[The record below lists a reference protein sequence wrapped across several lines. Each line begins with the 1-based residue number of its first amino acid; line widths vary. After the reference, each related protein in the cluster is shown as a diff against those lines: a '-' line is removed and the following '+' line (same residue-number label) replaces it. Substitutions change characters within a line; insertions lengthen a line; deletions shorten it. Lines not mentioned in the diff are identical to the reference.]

1 MSYRP
6 GVRVWVALSLLV
18 TVHAALLGACG
29 GGGSTDAAVAPDGPG
44 PQDGSAGDAA
54 AGERAVMTRGCA
66 GCHGSDLGGA
76 TRGSPGQNL
85 TSTNL
90 AAWSDGEIAAAILD
104 GRGRDGAPLC
114 VSMTRFRALGMT
126 AVQTCDVVAH
136 LRSLAPIT
144 RDVVDTCM

>member
-6 GVRVWVALSLLV
+6 DACVWPAIFALF
-18 TVHAALLGACG
+18 TVLALLGACG
-29 GGGSTDAAVAPDGPG
+29 GGGSTDAAVAPDAAVPR
-44 PQDGSAGDAA
+44 DCSAGDAA
-54 AGERAVMTRGCA
+54 AGERAVASRGCA
-66 GCHGSDLGGA
+66 GCHGTDLGGA

-85 TSTNL
+85 TPSHL
-90 AAWSDGEIAAAILD
+90 EVWSDFEIAAAILD

-114 VSMTRFRALGMT
+114 PSMTRFRALGMT
-126 AVQTCDVVAH
+126 GAQTCDVVAH